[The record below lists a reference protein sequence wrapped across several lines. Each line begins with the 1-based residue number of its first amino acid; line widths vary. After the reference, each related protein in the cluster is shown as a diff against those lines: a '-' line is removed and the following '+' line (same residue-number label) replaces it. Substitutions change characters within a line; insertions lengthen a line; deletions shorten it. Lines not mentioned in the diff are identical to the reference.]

1 MDVKIP
7 YTPRKLQR
15 ELHQSLKRFNVLV
28 MHRRFGKTVFSIN
41 HLIRA
46 LLTSKQK
53 NPRGY
58 YICPLFSQAKATAWD
73 YVREFTAVLPNVKY
87 NETELRVELPNGA
100 RLQLLGGDN
109 FLALKGR
116 YVDEVV
122 LDEFSQMNHKVWTE
136 AIRPSMTDRANSRAI
151 FIGTPV
157 GHNQFHALYE
167 FAQLEENDEWMAKL
181 HKASETGIVDPK
193 ELLSAQNSMSPE
205 EYQQEFEC
213 SFSAAIRGSYYGGLM
228 DEAEEQGRI
237 TSVPYDPTMKVVTSW
252 DLGINDSTVVW
263 FWQIAPTEIRAIEC
277 IAFQSTGLPE
287 IIKEVASRPYD
298 YEQHIAPHDIAV
310 RELGSGLSRK
320 QIAAGLGV
328 NFDVAPS
335 QSVADGIN
343 AVRMLLPKVYF
354 DKVKCKDGIE
364 ALKLYRTEFD
374 DKRQTFRNN
383 PLHDWTSDYT
393 DSVRY
398 FAITTKTTTKTP
410 IKITFKGWTN
420 K

>member
-7 YTPRKLQR
+7 YTPRPGQL
-15 ELHQSLKRFNVLV
+15 ELHSHPARFKVV
-28 MHRRFGKTVFSIN
+28 SCHRRWGKTVYGIAA
-41 HLIRA
+41 LIKSV
-46 LLTSKQK
+46 LSCKLK
-53 NPRGY
+53 NPRVA
-58 YICPLFSQAKATAWD
+58 YICPLYKQSKQVAWEYVKEFSRPIPGT
-73 YVREFTAVLPNVKY
+73 VF
-87 NETELRVELPNGA
+87 NEAELRADYPNGG
-100 RLQLLGGDN
+100 RLSLYGADN
-109 FLALKGR
+109 NAAGLRGIYLDG
-116 YVDEVV
+116 VI
-122 LDEFSQMNHKVWTE
+122 LDEFSQMSPRAWSEV
-136 AIRPSMTDRANSRAI
+136 IRPSLADRKGWAT
-151 FIGTPV
+151 FISTPA
-157 GHNQFHALYE
+157 GHNAFYDLFQQGQEKADWLSVMHR
-167 FAQLEENDEWMAKL
+167 
-181 HKASETGIVDPK
+181 ASETNIIDLN
-193 ELLSAQNSMSPE
+193 ELEAARSEMSE
-205 EYQQEFEC
+205 AEYQQEFEC
-213 SFSAAIRGSYYGGLM
+213 SWSASIRGSYYGKLM
-228 DEAEEQGRI
+228 EDAEDRI
-237 TSVPYDPTMKVVTSW
+237 TNVPYDPAIKVITSW
-252 DLGINDSTVVW
+252 DLGINDSTVIW

-354 DKVKCKDGIE
+354 DKAKCKDGIE

-410 IKITFKGWTN
+410 TKITFKGWTN

>member
-1 MDVKIP
+1 MDIRIP
-7 YTPRKLQR
+7 YTPRPLQK
-15 ELHQSLKRFNVLV
+15 ELHSNLTKFRFSVV
-28 MHRRFGKTVFSIN
+28 VCHRRFGKTVLGIN
-41 HLIRA
+41 ELVKKVMTCKH
-46 LLTSKQK
+46 K
-53 NPRGY
+53 NPRAVY
-58 YICPLFSQAKATAWD
+58 LAPLHKQAKAVAWD
-73 YVREFTAVLPNVKY
+73 MLKEYTRVIPGTTF
-87 NETELRVELPNGA
+87 NESELRADFANGGRITLA
-100 RLQLLGGDN
+100 GSDN
-109 FLALKGR
+109 PDGLRGLAL
-116 YVDEVV
+116 DACV
-122 LDEFSQMNHKVWTE
+122 LDEFSQMSPRVFAE
-136 AIRPSMTDRANSRAI
+136 ILRPCLSDRLGSCI
-151 FIGTPV
+151 FIGTPQ
-157 GHNQFHALYE
+157 GHNQFYDMYQHAE
-167 FAQLEENDEWMAKL
+167 ANNDWFAVT
-181 HKASETGIVDPK
+181 HKASETGIVDSE
-193 ELLSAQNSMSPE
+193 ELLSAQNSMTPE
-205 EYQQEFEC
+205 QYAQEFEC
-213 SFSAAIRGSYYGGLM
+213 SWSAAIRGSYYGGLM

-237 TSVPYDPTMKVVTSW
+237 TSVPYDPAIKVVTSW

-263 FWQIAPTEIRAIEC
+263 FWQIAPTEMRAIEC

-328 NFDVAPS
+328 HFDVAPS

-354 DKVKCKDGIE
+354 DRVKCKDGIE

-398 FAITTKTTTKTP
+398 FAITTKKATSAP
-410 IKITFKGWTN
+410 IKKISFKGWTN